1 MVFNLK
7 IQLDTG
13 RVSMKL
19 EFGVFL
25 FIPRS
30 NTSVHCEIQAW
41 NVSILYYIFVQFRI
55 ISVSNFD
62 KIAVEDWIDTKLD
75 LR

>member
-13 RVSMKL
+13 RVSIKL

-25 FIPRS
+25 FILRS
-30 NTSVHCEIQAW
+30 NTSVHREIQAW

>member
-7 IQLDTG
+7 IQLNTG
-13 RVSMKL
+13 KLSIKL
-19 EFGVFL
+19 EFYVFSFYSQIKYIWGPSL
-25 FIPRS
+25 KYFF
-30 NTSVHCEIQAW
+30 
-41 NVSILYYIFVQFRI
+41 LYYIFVQFRI